1 MKKLFIR
8 LPLEGKLSPK
18 VTDEVE
24 NLNNDKHLIRQT
36 SSATC
41 LAAARSPSG
50 SDSRLDYH
58 SIPSGR
64 SATQQ
69 GRLNRK
75 DSRSR
80 RGFTLVEVVVALVII
95 VLVSGISIGVVTVNN
110 KAHAETIDMIEATNI
125 AENAIECF
133 RFAVNNPDD
142 IAGSQVIFDPAFEK
156 CFDPI
161 KREKGEINIS
171 KEFKSVNGNA
181 CVDTYTV
188 TDGRITVVIVL
199 KDSEDDD
206 EIYESITITAT
217 NGGTNEFLLEPKT
230 YTVR

>member
-36 SSATC
+36 SSATF
-41 LAAARSPSG
+41 PS
-50 SDSRLDYH
+50 R
-58 SIPSGR
+58 
-64 SATQQ
+64 

-75 DSRSR
+75 GSRSR

-125 AENAIECF
+125 AENAVECF
-133 RFAVNNPDD
+133 RFAVRNGGEDVK
-142 IAGSQVIFDPAFEK
+142 GTFEK
-156 CFDPI
+156 HFAKSMGVNLEFDEDTGDVTNYPF
-161 KREKGEINIS
+161 ELE
-171 KEFKSVNGNA
+171 ENGS
-181 CVDTYTV
+181 YIV
-188 TDGRITVVIVL
+188 TDGRVVVTISL
-199 KDSEDDD
+199 SDLEDDAD
-206 EIYESITITAT
+206 LILDSITITAT
-217 NGGTNEFLLEPKT
+217 NGGTNALIETKT

>member
-75 DSRSR
+75 GSRSR
-80 RGFTLVEVVVALVII
+80 SGFTLVEVVVALVII
-95 VLVSGISIGVVTVNN
+95 VLVSGISIGVVSIDN
-110 KAHAETIDMIEATNI
+110 KTHYETIDMIEATNI

-133 RFAVNNPDD
+133 RFAVNNGGD
-142 IAGSQVIFDPAFEK
+142 IKGNFEDRFKDSFIVSDGETAFEIPT
-156 CFDPI
+156 DAVD
-161 KREKGEINIS
+161 GVYTYNIN
-171 KEFKSVNGNA
+171 EGRV
-181 CVDTYTV
+181 TV
-188 TDGRITVVIVL
+188 TLNVNFDNR
-199 KDSEDDD
+199 K
-206 EIYESITITAT
+206 ITITAT
-217 NGGTNEFLLEPKT
+217 NGGTNALIEPKT